1 MREWKITCDH
11 CGIEIIGNP
20 FTAVIER
27 VGREQDA
34 SVMDGETVT
43 LDLCEKCVDE
53 LQSWKMIH
61 TSGDISRTIRHT
73 SKEMSETD
81 LFDNVPE
88 WDDAPDQGAEPV
100 TKPTE
105 TPPPK
110 PKKMK
115 ASKNDVEVGKMIALR
130 NAGWTYKQIAEEM
143 KLTEKQVS
151 NYLYNAKKREKK

>member
-73 SKEMSETD
+73 SKEIGYRFSQLWMHSRWQRTM
-81 LFDNVPE
+81 V
-88 WDDAPDQGAEPV
+88 Q
-100 TKPTE
+100 T
-105 TPPPK
+105 
-110 PKKMK
+110 
-115 ASKNDVEVGKMIALR
+115 S
-130 NAGWTYKQIAEEM
+130 
-143 KLTEKQVS
+143 
-151 NYLYNAKKREKK
+151 